1 VLGLE
6 SYFEV
11 WFSPQPISPLRERQL
26 YAGGELSMLRRCFG
40 LGLIF
45 SVFLVVCALQTTQAQ
60 QPPSPRPTATP
71 GSGSGAPAAT
81 PSATAAPSQPQASQ
95 TPGKPAQNAP
105 TKLPDVAI
113 TATRITQPLSQIGTT
128 ITVVQDKQIQDQKI
142 QQASDVLRE
151 VPGVQV
157 TQSGGPGTLTDV
169 SIRGSSASQVLVLL
183 DGVEVNSTAAG
194 SFDFANLTTDNVGRI
209 EVLRGAGGSLYG
221 SSAIGGVVNVLSQE
235 GTGAPKFSL
244 LSDGGNWE
252 TQRQIATASG
262 ALGRLGYSGT
272 LSYYSTNGFQ
282 PVNSQYDNLS
292 GVSRLDWHLS
302 DNTTLRG
309 FARYTRA
316 DVGLPEFSNE
326 TIGAPLDPNAN
337 QRDEFMLFKGEI
349 DSHPTEKL
357 LLRAFGSF
365 VRDDEHTNKNRDPVN
380 QYFESIDVPSEIRG
394 ANGEA
399 VYTWKPGLVTLVG
412 FDFKDLW
419 ARESSSSIFY
429 TLPPAVYS
437 SSSFSPTQ
445 QQYAG
450 YVQQQLNLFDYLLA
464 TGGFRADG
472 NSQFGKEVS
481 PSWAVAIPLK
491 KYGVTL
497 RGNYAEG
504 FEAPT
509 FDELYYP
516 GYGNPDLPATT
527 SSEYDGSIEKRFGE
541 LATFTATYFSRRIH
555 NLITSA
561 PCSTCSSGFEAE
573 AIGRADTQGVELVPS
588 ARPFKGLSLGGN
600 FTVLDS
606 THRPLTSGLE
616 PIRVP
621 KYSASGVA
629 QYQLSGLF
637 RKDDQFTSAL
647 FYQFVGDFEDLQTQ
661 PPYGDENH
669 GGYHVFNLTLSYKL
683 AGGYVSYFTD
693 EEAFVRIQ
701 NLFDRHYSQAF
712 GFPAP
717 PANFE
722 AGIKIGLAP

>member
-1 VLGLE
+1 MLHARPGFRFV
-6 SYFEV
+6 
-11 WFSPQPISPLRERQL
+11 FSILFFV
-26 YAGGELSMLRRCFG
+26 C
-40 LGLIF
+40 
-45 SVFLVVCALQTTQAQ
+45 VFVVAQAQ
-60 QPPSPRPTATP
+60 AALAQPAAGNGPGSPAAAATSSALRSSKATP
-71 GSGSGAPAAT
+71 
-81 PSATAAPSQPQASQ
+81 
-95 TPGKPAQNAP
+95 TPGKQTQNAP

-128 ITVVQDKQIQDQKI
+128 ITVVNDKQIQDQKI
-142 QQASDVLRE
+142 QQVSDALRE

-157 TQSGGPGTLTDV
+157 TQSGGPGTTTDV
-169 SIRGSSASQVLVLL
+169 SIRGSSSSQVLVLL
-183 DGVEVNSTAAG
+183 DGVEVNSTTAG
-194 SFDFANLTTDNVGRI
+194 SFDFSNLTTDTVGRI

-235 GTGAPKFSL
+235 GTGAPRFSL

-262 ALGRLGYSGT
+262 ALGAPGGPLGTLGYSST

-282 PVNSQYDNLS
+282 PVNSGYDNLS
-292 GVSRLDWHLS
+292 QVGRLDWHLTDS
-302 DNTTLRG
+302 TTLRG

-316 DVGLPEFSNE
+316 TVELPEFSNE
-326 TIGAPLDPNAN
+326 TTAGSPLDPNAN

-349 DSHPTEKL
+349 DSHLTDKL

-365 VRDDEHTNKNRDPVN
+365 VRDDEHDNKNPDPVN
-380 QYFESIDVPSEIRG
+380 RYFSSFDVPNEIRG

-399 VYTWKPGLVTLVG
+399 VYTWKPGFDTLVG

-419 ARESSSSIFY
+419 AREKSSEIFY
-429 TLPPAVYS
+429 TPPPPFVS
-437 SSSFSPTQ
+437 RSSFSPTQ

-450 YVQQQLNLFDYLLA
+450 YVQQQLNLFDYVLA

-472 NSQFGKEVS
+472 NSQFGEEVS

-509 FDELYYP
+509 FNDLYFP
-516 GYGNPDLPATT
+516 GFGNPNLPATT

-541 LATFTATYFSRRIH
+541 WGTFTATYFSRRIH

-561 PCSTCSSGFEAE
+561 PCSTCSSGSEAV
-573 AIGRADTQGVELVPS
+573 AIGRADTQGVELVP
-588 ARPFKGLSLGGN
+588 AVHPFRDFSLGGN
-600 FTVLDS
+600 FTALDS
-606 THRPLTSGLE
+606 THRPLTAGLQ

-621 KYSASGVA
+621 KHSAAGVA
-629 QYQLSGLF
+629 QYQRSGIWQSE
-637 RKDDQFTSAL
+637 DQFTAAL
-647 FYQFVGDFEDLQTQ
+647 FDQFVGDREDLQSQ
-661 PPYGDENH
+661 PPFGEENH
-669 GGYHVFNLTLSYKL
+669 GAYHVFNLTLSYKL
-683 AGGYVSYFTD
+683 AGGYVPYLTD

-701 NLFDRHYSQAF
+701 NLFDRQYSQAF
-712 GFPAP
+712 GFPSP
-717 PANFE
+717 PVNFE
-722 AGIKIGLAP
+722 AGIKIGIRP